1 VGPACWKLRMHLRS
15 LGYRTDLALLRLD
28 GSVVEDR
35 GTHLVVRTPAN
46 PTFHWGNYLLLPR
59 PPEPG
64 RAGYWVETFEREF
77 PDALHR
83 TFGVDGTGGSV
94 TDLAPFAELGYGT
107 DASSVMTARE
117 VHPPA
122 RPHPTAEVRPL
133 VSDADWA
140 QQVELAVT
148 GEDEHYSV
156 EFATRRGEAHR
167 RNIENGHGQW
177 FGAFLDQR
185 LVASLGIF
193 TSADGLARYQ
203 DVKTHPDSRGQGLA
217 GTLVH
222 AAGRHALDEMGAE
235 TLVIVADPDYPAIRI
250 YRSVGFDDT
259 ETQLGASRARE

>member
-1 VGPACWKLRMHLRS
+1 MQLRS
-15 LGYRTDLALLRLD
+15 LGYRTDLALLQLG

-46 PTFHWGNYLLLPR
+46 PTFHWGNYLLLAQ

-64 RAGYWVETFEREF
+64 EADHWVRTFEREF
-77 PDALHR
+77 PEAQHR
-83 TFGVDGTGGSV
+83 AFGVDGTGGAV
-94 TDLAPFAELGYGT
+94 GDLAAFAELGYET
-107 DASSVMTARE
+107 DASSVMTAHE

-133 VSDADWA
+133 VSDDDWA
-140 QQVELAVT
+140 QQVALAVA
-148 GEDEHYSV
+148 GEAEHYSV

-177 FGAFLDQR
+177 FGAFLDGR
-185 LVASLGIF
+185 LAASLGIF
-193 TSADGLARYQ
+193 TSTDGLARYQ
-203 DVKTHPDSRGQGLA
+203 EVKTHPDARGQGLA

-235 TLVIVADPDYPAIRI
+235 TLVIVADPDYLAIRI
-250 YRSVGFDDT
+250 YRAVGFEGT
-259 ETQLGASRARE
+259 ETQLGASRARA